1 MSKYIVP
8 HCKFDDPEVKSFRE
22 RVDKLHATATNEE
35 HRVFLHQVQHTIMW
49 YGGTH
54 IAGMPYGTIPAVWLL
69 WAISTVDDI
78 EKEMTKLKEESAQMY
93 KRIPL
98 HGIGMLYEKS
108 SMGERLE
115 DDELEQLH
123 SHFLKLADLLLKSGP
138 YFRFAAK
145 AAGEEYM
152 KLEQTRRTRL
162 NQKLEQIR
170 TTPDLD
176 KTETKGS
183 I

>member
-54 IAGMPYGTIPAVWLL
+54 IAGIPYGTIPTVWLL
-69 WAISTVDDI
+69 SAISTVDDI

-93 KRIPL
+93 KSIPL

-108 SMGERLE
+108 RMGERLE
-115 DDELEQLH
+115 DDELEQLFL
-123 SHFLKLADLLLKSGP
+123 HFLILNDLLGKSGP
-138 YFRFAAK
+138 YFRFAAN
-145 AAGEEYM
+145 AAAEEFG
-152 KLEQTRRTRL
+152 KLDFCRSNRIKCGAYNPGPVVMPSYQVPVR
-162 NQKLEQIR
+162 
-170 TTPDLD
+170 
-176 KTETKGS
+176 
-183 I
+183 